1 MWPFKPKKKGIL
13 LTGRIRNALG
23 DVINTPFKVTILEEK
38 DTKYKIRII
47 GYWYWVQNAWVDKNR
62 VELIK

>member
-23 DVINTPFKVTILEEK
+23 DVINTPFKVTILEEN

-47 GYWYWVQNAWVDKNR
+47 GYWYWVPNAP
-62 VELIK
+62 